1 MMMMI
6 ITPGYY
12 GVGLVHP
19 CCFSASQ
26 VSDSVHYSQPQGGS
40 PDDGDDY
47 NYDRYDDD
55 IDGYPK
61 R

>member
-1 MMMMI
+1 M
-6 ITPGYY
+6 TPGCY

-19 CCFSASQ
+19 CCFSAFQ